1 MSFVQFCFS
10 ISFDLGNMI
19 VITHLGFRLPASD
32 SMTATHGA
40 EPDRKDERGA
50 GVLEAASRTES
61 ANGASNSRQS
71 YNVSTPYM
79 QLKEACALLRRGYHK
94 ACAHN
99 CIIVRNSLLML
110 STCRVAYVSSV

>member
-1 MSFVQFCFS
+1 
-10 ISFDLGNMI
+10 MI

-40 EPDRKDERGA
+40 EQDREDERGA
-50 GVLEAASRTES
+50 GVLEASSITES
-61 ANGASNSRQS
+61 ADGASSSCQS
-71 YNVSTPYM
+71 FDVSTPYM

-99 CIIVRNSLLML
+99 CMLVRNSLLLL